1 VTGFAAITLAAVVLQ
16 VTVIAVTVTA
26 PAVCMA
32 DRSDTGAAMCGAA
45 RAPTMGPWFRR
56 RLELAPSPPL
66 RSRRL
71 APFDSV
77 GSCWRPA
84 SPPFAVI
91 LRDTN
96 IACAYA
102 MHGSALWRKA
112 DVRKTTSVA
121 LGADRWSGETQPAI
135 GMGRNC
141 LPGRPGA
148 AARSNATRPEICRPV
163 PEGRQVASRA
173 WRWWP
178 YVSSRRQRSSDDRI
192 GSVVEHQRVFL
203 FGGNVAVENLDASIE
218 IAN

>member
-1 VTGFAAITLAAVVLQ
+1 

-45 RAPTMGPWFRR
+45 RAPTIGPWFRR
-56 RLELAPSPPL
+56 RLELGPSPPL

-91 LRDTN
+91 LRD
-96 IACAYA
+96 ILYRVRACE
-102 MHGSALWRKA
+102 SALWHKA

-135 GMGRNC
+135 GMGEK
-141 LPGRPGA
+141 LFGRPGA

>member
-1 VTGFAAITLAAVVLQ
+1 MLATPAVARERHVTSRHLAEDANASITPGALAEVTGFAAITLAAVVLQ

-56 RLELAPSPPL
+56 RLELGPSPPL

-91 LRDTN
+91 LRDTLYRVR
-96 IACAYA
+96 ACDA
-102 MHGSALWRKA
+102 W
-112 DVRKTTSVA
+112 VRPLA
-121 LGADRWSGETQPAI
+121 QSG
-135 GMGRNC
+135 R
-141 LPGRPGA
+141 
-148 AARSNATRPEICRPV
+148 
-163 PEGRQVASRA
+163 
-173 WRWWP
+173 
-178 YVSSRRQRSSDDRI
+178 
-192 GSVVEHQRVFL
+192 
-203 FGGNVAVENLDASIE
+203 
-218 IAN
+218 